1 MNIIILGAGQVGAN
15 VAESLASE
23 ANDITLVD
31 TDRVRLAYLQDRLDI
46 RTVTGN
52 AAYPSVLRAAGA
64 ADADVLIAATQSDQ
78 TNLVACKVAH
88 SIFNLPTRIARL
100 RSGDFLDDDTLLLP
114 ENFAVD
120 VAICPEQ
127 NITDYITKL
136 IAFPEALQ
144 VLEFAGGRVSLVAVR
159 AREGGPLVAQPIS
172 ELASHLPNIDFR
184 IAAIFRNET
193 PVAPDG
199 STVIQPGDEVF
210 FLAASEHIRFALHEL
225 RKMDRAVERV
235 LIAGGGNI
243 GMRLARALQGK
254 YQVKVV
260 EANRERAE
268 TIAAQLKDA
277 LVMTGDATDE
287 ELLEQENIAEMD
299 MFLAL
304 TNDDED
310 NIMAATLA
318 KRLGCRRSLALINR
332 RAYAEMVQGGPIDIA
347 VSPAQIAIS
356 CMLARFRRGDVA
368 QVHTLRRGAAE
379 ALEIVAHGD
388 RKTSRVVGR
397 RLEEIE
403 LPEGVSIGA
412 VVRRLDQLETVGH
425 RGIVADKLMGHVE
438 IAHHDTVIEEGDHVI
453 VFCTSK
459 KLVAKVEK
467 LFQVGFGFF

>member
-1 MNIIILGAGQVGAN
+1 MNIIILGAGQVGAS

-46 RTVTGN
+46 RTVVGN
-52 AAYPSVLRAAGA
+52 AAYPSVLRSAGA
-64 ADADVLIAATQSDQ
+64 QDADVLIAATQSDQ
-78 TNLVACKVAH
+78 TNLVACKVAY
-88 SIFNLPTRIARL
+88 SVFNLPTRIARL
-100 RSGDFLDDDTLLLP
+100 RSADFLEDEALLLP

-120 VAICPEQ
+120 YAICPEQ
-127 NITDYITKL
+127 DITDYITKL
-136 IAFPEALQ
+136 VAFPEALQ
-144 VLEFAGGRVSLVAVR
+144 VLEFAGGRVSLVAVK
-159 AREGGPLVAQPIS
+159 AFEGGPLVSRPIR
-172 ELASHLPNIDFR
+172 ELDSHMLNIDFR
-184 IAAIFRNET
+184 VAAIFRNEQS
-193 PVAPDG
+193 VVPDG
-199 STVIQPGDEVF
+199 DTVIQPGDEVF
-210 FLAASEHIRFALHEL
+210 CLAASEHIRLVMREL
-225 RKMDRAVERV
+225 RKMDRPVERI

-243 GMRLARALQGK
+243 GMRLARQLEGK
-254 YQVKVV
+254 YQVKLI

-268 TIAAQLKDA
+268 AIAPQLKKA
-277 LVMTGDATDE
+277 LVLIGDATDE

-299 MFLAL
+299 LFLAL

-356 CMLARFRRGDVA
+356 SMMARFRRGDVA
-368 QVHTLRRGAAE
+368 QVHGLRRGAAE

-403 LPEGVSIGA
+403 LPDGVTIAA
-412 VVRRLDQLETVGH
+412 VVRHLDQIETVGH
-425 RGIVADKLMGHVE
+425 HGFVADKQMGHVE
-438 IAHHDTVIEEGDHVI
+438 IAHHDTVVQEGDHVI
-453 VFCTSK
+453 VFCTTK
-459 KLVAKVEK
+459 KLVTKVEK
-467 LFQVGFGFF
+467 LFQVGFGFL